1 MAERWTVG
9 CYLVEM
15 LAANGIDT
23 VFGIPG
29 VHTLELYRGLAATGM
44 RHILVRHEQG
54 AGFAA
59 DGYARVSGR
68 PAAAFVISGP
78 GLTNILT
85 PLAQAYS
92 DSVPLLVIASTPARA
107 TLGKGW
113 GVLHE
118 LRDQRALAAGAAG
131 SAYSARSAEDVSD
144 HLRAIFGS
152 FRSGRPRPA
161 YLEIPLDLLAEP
173 TTRRGER
180 FPEAPSAPQP
190 DARAIAEAARWLSGA
205 SRPLIIAGGG
215 ASTAGAHIRELAER
229 LDAFVI
235 TTTAAK
241 GVLPETH
248 EACLGASLPFPPVR
262 ELASSC
268 DVVLAIG
275 TEISE
280 TDLYFIQHLPLTGR
294 LIRVDIDPVKL
305 EDHYGAQLAIWGD
318 AGPAVEAIARLIE
331 PRKGW
336 RSKLGGASALRARAR
351 FDGALDGM
359 VRACARALQAIR
371 AAVPM
376 DGVVFGD
383 MTQITYIGGFAFP
396 VDRPG
401 SWFAPSGYG
410 TLGFAFPAALGA
422 KVAQP
427 HRAVVALAG
436 DFGLQYTSHELATA
450 VELELGLPIV
460 LWNNRALAQ
469 IRDDMQTAD
478 IPPIGVVGRN
488 PDFLAL
494 ARAYGAEAQHA
505 SGPEALTTALK
516 AALARSRPTL
526 IEVFDTEFQAV

>member
-1 MAERWTVG
+1 MAERWSVG
-9 CYLVEM
+9 CYLVEL

-29 VHTLELYRGLAATGM
+29 VHTLELYRGLAATGL
-44 RHILVRHEQG
+44 RHILVRHEQV

-59 DGYARVSGR
+59 DGHARVSGR

-85 PLAQAYS
+85 PIAQAYS
-92 DSVPLLVIASTPARA
+92 DSVPMLVVASTPARA

-118 LRDQRALAAGAAG
+118 LRDQRAVAAGAAG
-131 SAYSARSAEDVSD
+131 RAHAARSVDDIRD
-144 HLRAIFGS
+144 HLRAIFAS

-161 YLEIPLDLLAEP
+161 YLEVPIDLLAEP
-173 TTRRGER
+173 TTRRAER
-180 FPEAPSAPQP
+180 FAEAARPPQPSAH
-190 DARAIAEAARWLSGA
+190 AIAEAARWLSGA

-215 ASTAGAHIRELAER
+215 ARPAGAALRELAER

-248 EACLGASLPFPPVR
+248 PASLGASLPFPQVR
-262 ELASSC
+262 ELACTC
-268 DVVLAIG
+268 DVVLAVG
-275 TEISE
+275 TELSE
-280 TDLYFIQHLPLTGR
+280 TDLYFIDHLPLAGR
-294 LIRVDIDPVKL
+294 LIRVDLDPVKL
-305 EDHYGAQLAIWGD
+305 ADHYAAQLAVCGD
-318 AGPAVEAIARLIE
+318 ARATLEGIAPLIE
-331 PRKGW
+331 ARSGW
-336 RSKLGGASALRARAR
+336 RTQVGGASALRARAR
-351 FDGALDGM
+351 FDGALDGP
-359 VRACARALQAIR
+359 VRGCVRALQAIR
-371 AAVPM
+371 AGLPM

-383 MTQITYIGGFAFP
+383 MTQITYIGGYAFP

-401 SWFAPSGYG
+401 GWFAPSGYG

-427 HRAVVALAG
+427 GRAIVALAG
-436 DFGLQYTSHELATA
+436 DFGFQYTSQDLATA
-450 VELELGLPIV
+450 VELELALPIV
-460 LWNNRALAQ
+460 VWNNRALGQ
-469 IRDDMQTAD
+469 IRDDMNAAA

-494 ARAYGAEAQHA
+494 ARAYGAQAVRA
-505 SGPEALTTALK
+505 AGPEALTRELQLALTRGGPTVIE
-516 AALARSRPTL
+516 AL
-526 IEVFDTEFQAV
+526 DTDFQAD

>member
-1 MAERWTVG
+1 MADRWTVG

-15 LAANGIDT
+15 LGANGIDT

-29 VHTLELYRGLAATGM
+29 VHTLELYRGLAATGL
-44 RHILVRHEQG
+44 RHILVRHEQN

-85 PLAQAYS
+85 PVAQAYS
-92 DSVPLLVIASTPARA
+92 DSVPMLVIASTPARA
-107 TLGKGW
+107 TLGKQW

-131 SAYSARSAEDVSD
+131 GAYSARSAEDVCD
-144 HLRAIFGS
+144 HLRAVFGS

-161 YLEIPLDLLAEP
+161 YLDVPIDVLAEP
-173 TTRRGER
+173 TTRRAER
-180 FPEAPSAPQP
+180 FAAAPSPPQPEAGAV
-190 DARAIAEAARWLSGA
+190 AEAARWLSEA

-215 ASTAGAHIRELAER
+215 ARGAGSPIRELAER

-248 EACLGASLPFPPVR
+248 PACLGSSLPIPQIR
-262 ELASSC
+262 DLAAAC
-268 DVVLAIG
+268 DVVLAVG
-275 TEISE
+275 TELSE
-280 TDLYFIQHLPLTGR
+280 TDLYFIQHLPLSGR
-294 LIRVDIDPVKL
+294 LIRVDVDPVKL
-305 EDHYGAQLAIWGD
+305 ADHYGAQLAIWGE
-318 AGPAVEAIARLIE
+318 ANATLQSIVPLVEART
-331 PRKGW
+331 GW
-336 RSKLGGASALRARAR
+336 RTKLGGAGAMRARIEQSFEGTFR
-351 FDGALDGM
+351 T
-359 VRACARALQAIR
+359 CARALQAIR
-371 AAVPM
+371 AAVPP
-376 DGVVFGD
+376 DGAVFGD
-383 MTQITYIGGFAFP
+383 MTQITYVGGFAYP

-427 HRAVVALAG
+427 ERVVVAVAG
-436 DFGLQYTSHELATA
+436 DFGLQYTIQELATA
-450 VELELGLPIV
+450 VELGLSLPIV

-469 IRDDMQTAD
+469 IRDDMDHAA
-478 IPPIGVVGRN
+478 IPQIGVLGRN
-488 PDFLAL
+488 PNFLAL
-494 ARAYGAEAQHA
+494 AHAYGAEAVHA
-505 SGPEALTTALK
+505 AGPQALTQALK
-516 AALARSRPTL
+516 AALTHQGPTL
-526 IEVFDTEFQAV
+526 IEVLDTDFQSGPP

>member
-9 CYLVEM
+9 CYLVEL

-29 VHTLELYRGLAATGM
+29 VHTLELYRGLAATGL

-78 GLTNILT
+78 GLTNVLT
-85 PLAQAYS
+85 PVAQAYS
-92 DSVPLLVIASTPARA
+92 DSVPMLIVASTPARA
-107 TLGKGW
+107 TLGKHW

-131 SAYSARSAEDVSD
+131 LAYSARSAEDLSD
-144 HLRAIFGS
+144 HLRTAFGS

-161 YLEIPLDLLAEP
+161 YLDIPIDLLAEP

-180 FPEAPSAPQP
+180 FAPAPSPPQP
-190 DARAIAEAARWLSGA
+190 DGGAIAEAARWLSEA

-215 ASTAGAHIRELAER
+215 ARSAGTHIRELAER
-229 LDAFVI
+229 LDTFLI
-235 TTTAAK
+235 TTTAGK
-241 GVLPETH
+241 GVLPDTH
-248 EACLGASLPFPPVR
+248 PACLGSSLPVPQMR
-262 ELASSC
+262 DLASSC
-268 DVVLAIG
+268 DVVLAVG
-275 TEISE
+275 TELSE
-280 TDLYFIQHLPLTGR
+280 TDLYFIQHLPLSGR

-305 EDHYGAQLAIWGD
+305 TDHYAAQLAICGE
-318 AGPAVEAIARLIE
+318 ASATLQAIAPLVA
-331 PRKGW
+331 PRAGW
-336 RSKLGGASALRARAR
+336 RTKLGGA
-351 FDGALDGM
+351 GAMRSRIEQSFEGTA
-359 VRACARALQAIR
+359 RACARALQAIR
-371 AAVPM
+371 AAVPPE
-376 DGVVFGD
+376 GVVFGD
-383 MTQITYIGGFAFP
+383 MTQITYLGGFAYP

-436 DFGLQYTSHELATA
+436 DFGLQYTLQELATA
-450 VELELGLPIV
+450 VELELNLPIV

-469 IRDDMQTAD
+469 IRDDMQTAS
-478 IPPIGVVGRN
+478 IPPIGVAGRN

-494 ARAYGAEAQHA
+494 ARAYGAEAVRA
-505 SGPEALTTALK
+505 PGPEALTQALE
-516 AALARSRPTL
+516 AALARKGPTL
-526 IEVFDTEFQAV
+526 IEAPDTDF

>member
-9 CYLVEM
+9 CYLAEM

-29 VHTLELYRGLAATGM
+29 VHTLELYRGLAATGL

-92 DSVPLLVIASTPARA
+92 DSVPMLVVASTAARA

-118 LRDQRALAAGAAG
+118 LSDQRALAAGVTG
-131 SAYSARSAEDVSD
+131 KAYSARSADDVCD

-161 YLEIPLDLLAEP
+161 YLEVPIDVLAEP
-173 TTRRGER
+173 TTRRAER
-180 FPEAPSAPQP
+180 FAEASALPQP
-190 DARAIAEAARWLSGA
+190 DAGALAEAGRWLSAA

-215 ASTAGAHIRELAER
+215 ARAAAEALRELAER

-248 EACLGASLPFPPVR
+248 PACLGASLPFPQVR
-262 ELASSC
+262 ELAASC
-268 DVVLAIG
+268 DVVLAVG
-275 TEISE
+275 TELSE
-280 TDLYFIQHLPLTGR
+280 TDLYFIQHLALAGR
-294 LIRVDIDPVKL
+294 LIRVDIDPQKL
-305 EDHYGAQLAIWGD
+305 TDHYGAQLAIWGE
-318 AGPAVEAIARLIE
+318 ASAAVRAIASLVE

-336 RSKLGGASALRARAR
+336 RTQLGGAAALRGRAR
-351 FDGALDGM
+351 FDGALDGP
-359 VRACARALQAIR
+359 VRACVRALHALR

-383 MTQITYIGGFAFP
+383 MTQITYVGGYAFP

-401 SWFAPSGYG
+401 GWFAPSGYG

-436 DFGLQYTSHELATA
+436 DFGFQYTSHELATA
-450 VELELGLPIV
+450 AELELSLPIV
-460 LWNNRALAQ
+460 VWNNRALAQ

-478 IPPIGVVGRN
+478 IPPIGVAGRN

-494 ARAYGAEAQHA
+494 ARAYGAEAVHA
-505 SGPEALTTALK
+505 KGPGPLAQALE
-516 AALARSRPTL
+516 AALARRGPTL
-526 IEVFDTEFQAV
+526 IEVFDTDFSDG